1 MERTQ
6 MSKSDKIIDALA
18 LLETIKRYSSIYH
31 KPLTAKA
38 LMEKKWRFAAP
49 SVLLR
54 SDTLRMWLWR
64 KKRKNLLR
72 RKKVCR
78 SYCYILTKQGLKMI
92 KYLKNKKAERENKRK
107 MEAEQRNAQAQLNNF
122 IDQLLIVKALE
133 QKKQERRDALKSILN
148 IIIEA
153 KNR

>member
-38 LMEKKWRFAAP
+38 LMEKKWCFASP

-54 SDTLRMWLWR
+54 SDTLRMGLLR
-64 KKRKNLLR
+64 KTRKNILR
-72 RKKVCR
+72 RKKVGR
-78 SYCYILTKQGLKMI
+78 SYCYVLTKQGLKMI
-92 KYLKNKKAERENKRK
+92 KYLKNKK
-107 MEAEQRNAQAQLNNF
+107 AEQRNAQAQLNNF

-133 QKKQERRDALKSILN
+133 QKEQERRDALKSILN